1 MTQATK
7 THPTAMRRDEMI
19 ALAYRRMYGAV
30 CGYVAKRIDRSSDV
44 EDIVQDTFESLLQPG
59 RLLSEDTLDRYI
71 YSIAHNLVID
81 WYRRHACSIR
91 AQEYFFAHS
100 PLSVEDSEIKAH
112 VADIMRVEAAAL
124 DCVGENARRI
134 YLMFVHGGS
143 SVKEIAQG
151 MMLSERTVENHIFRT
166 RSNVRDALREAI

>member
-1 MTQATK
+1 MAS
-7 THPTAMRRDEMI
+7 PFYRDGI
-19 ALAYRRMYGAV
+19 VSRAYCRMYAKV
-30 CGYVAKRIDRSSDV
+30 CGYVARRIGNVTEV
-44 EDIVQDTFESLLQPG
+44 EDIVQDVFETLLQPG

-124 DCVGENARRI
+124 DRVGENARRI

-166 RSNVRDALREAI
+166 RSNVRDALRKAI